1 MEKEHGPLCQSCEAS
16 GAGQRVIAELMG
28 EQREQ
33 EARFAAAASQVGV
46 FALLPN
52 FARCSFFF
60 ELEPP
65 RGLAVPDG

>member
-46 FALLPN
+46 NLRFP
-52 FARCSFFF
+52 FSF
-60 ELEPP
+60 ELC
-65 RGLAVPDG
+65 